1 MPKKD
6 CNTTFKVAGTY
17 HNPAGFTQYKLLIT
31 TLQDVNKQDL
41 FKQSYILKRYNEF
54 RNLHRSLFKIHKD
67 LYLPGDFP
75 DFVKPQLF
83 GRFDENVL
91 KERVACIQ
99 VLFDFVCQH
108 KPLYDSNE
116 LKQFCKNC
124 VPVEYNEEEGKLEL
138 PSLTPVQA
146 SKQCNASNSSHQKDS
161 LSTSANYSHYSEFDP
176 LSCNDDIPLN
186 KVKED
191 WLAVINNTVI
201 HAQQN
206 SSSELSNKD
215 HTNFKT
221 PQNNSRIKP
230 MDVQIMKKQ
239 HRKISKA
246 RAYLNHVQNMDES
259 LFCSQKTELS
269 GDNSNTIFNLNKE
282 FKKSLNDLRIMFIE
296 DKPKEEINKNNGAYL
311 AEAAYHISLAQDEAV
326 SSNPERALNEYNKAI
341 TTLIKGVQC
350 DVDERRVE
358 TVRKKITKYI
368 RKSEKLKNVFFHK
381 KEAMHPS
388 TQVQKKYLQNKDVE
402 ELKTSSPRHTCL
414 ELENY
419 KVIRLI
425 GKNMLVIDNS
435 SKNSFVV
442 KVLEKQ
448 MHRCRHIKRS
458 LVPKNVPYMV
468 KLHKYFNT
476 DCTIYLV
483 LEHIT
488 GGKLWDQLNK
498 FKKRCSQSENVSTK
512 KVNKLAENETIKQCS
527 HEQKN
532 NNDEL
537 RAAIEAE
544 LKDVK
549 ISAEVSKN
557 IFLPVNQNKLP
568 FLRSSKNDS
577 PLESSNSN
585 SDEEEE
591 ISSNVATSRP
601 SLCGSE
607 LLSEE
612 DLSMIKNDVEIVG
625 DISDFN
631 DQLSSGDEEIS
642 KNKELI
648 TTPDNN
654 KLFKN
659 RLLQSSDVITDNV
672 VQKDENVVEYFNEEP
687 FYRLPE
693 DVIRGW
699 AAEIIICIGS
709 LHSIGILC
717 HNLNKNKLLLNE
729 NGHIRMSYCSKWKY
743 VRDCNQND
751 QMSPEILTNH
761 NPVFTQAC
769 DWWSL
774 GVVLFELFTG
784 KSLKAVHPCG
794 FSPQTVLR
802 FPVNLSYEARSLLT
816 SLLQFYPSQRLG
828 SGPTG
833 LEDLMN
839 HPFFIGLDWK
849 AIIKNGE

>member
-1 MPKKD
+1 
-6 CNTTFKVAGTY
+6 
-17 HNPAGFTQYKLLIT
+17 
-31 TLQDVNKQDL
+31 
-41 FKQSYILKRYNEF
+41 
-54 RNLHRSLFKIHKD
+54 
-67 LYLPGDFP
+67 
-75 DFVKPQLF
+75 
-83 GRFDENVL
+83 
-91 KERVACIQ
+91 
-99 VLFDFVCQH
+99 
-108 KPLYDSNE
+108 
-116 LKQFCKNC
+116 
-124 VPVEYNEEEGKLEL
+124 
-138 PSLTPVQA
+138 
-146 SKQCNASNSSHQKDS
+146 
-161 LSTSANYSHYSEFDP
+161 
-176 LSCNDDIPLN
+176 
-186 KVKED
+186 
-191 WLAVINNTVI
+191 
-201 HAQQN
+201 
-206 SSSELSNKD
+206 
-215 HTNFKT
+215 
-221 PQNNSRIKP
+221 
-230 MDVQIMKKQ
+230 
-239 HRKISKA
+239 
-246 RAYLNHVQNMDES
+246 
-259 LFCSQKTELS
+259 
-269 GDNSNTIFNLNKE
+269 
-282 FKKSLNDLRIMFIE
+282 
-296 DKPKEEINKNNGAYL
+296 
-311 AEAAYHISLAQDEAV
+311 
-326 SSNPERALNEYNKAI
+326 
-341 TTLIKGVQC
+341 
-350 DVDERRVE
+350 
-358 TVRKKITKYI
+358 
-368 RKSEKLKNVFFHK
+368 
-381 KEAMHPS
+381 MHPS

-642 KNKELI
+642 KKEELI

-743 VRDCNQND
+743 VHDCNQND

-802 FPVNLSYEARSLLT
+802 FPVNLSYEACSLLT

>member
-1 MPKKD
+1 MSKKE
-6 CNTTFKVAGTY
+6 CNTTFKVAGTH

-41 FKQSYILKRYNEF
+41 LKQSYILKRYNEF
-54 RNLHRSLFKIHKD
+54 RNLHRLLFKIHKD

-83 GRFDENVL
+83 GRFDEIVL
-91 KERVACIQ
+91 KERVVCIQ

-116 LKQFCKNC
+116 LKQFCKNS
-124 VPVEYNEEEGKLEL
+124 VPVEYNEEESKLEL
-138 PSLTPVQA
+138 PSIKPVQA
-146 SKQCNASNSSHQKDS
+146 SKQYNASNSSHQKAS
-161 LSTSANYSHYSEFDP
+161 ASNSTTYSHYSEFDP
-176 LSCNDDIPLN
+176 LSSNNDIPLN

-201 HAQQN
+201 CPQQN

-215 HTNFKT
+215 HTNFQAT
-221 PQNNSRIKP
+221 QNYSRIKP
-230 MDVQIMKKQ
+230 MDVQNMKKQ

-259 LFCSQKTELS
+259 PFSSQKIDLLS
-269 GDNSNTIFNLNKE
+269 DNSNTMFQLNKE
-282 FKKSLNDLRIMFIE
+282 FKKSLNDLRSMFLE

-326 SSNPERALNEYNKAI
+326 SSNPERALDEYNKAI

-368 RKSEKLKNVFFHK
+368 RKSEKLKNVFVDK
-381 KEAMHPS
+381 QEAMVPS
-388 TQVQKKYLQNKDVE
+388 TEVQKNYLQNKDVKE
-402 ELKTSSPRHTCL
+402 PKTSPPRHTCI

-419 KVIRLI
+419 KVVGLI
-425 GKNMLVIDNS
+425 GKNMLVVNNA
-435 SKNSFVV
+435 SKISFVV

-498 FKKRCSQSENVSTK
+498 FKKRCSQSEDVSTK
-512 KVNKLAENETIKQCS
+512 KVNRLPVNETIKQYS
-527 HEQKN
+527 DEKKN
-532 NNDEL
+532 NNGEF
-537 RAAIEAE
+537 EAE

-549 ISAEVSKN
+549 SSVEVSTN
-557 IFLPVNQNKLP
+557 VFLPVNQNKLP

-591 ISSNVATSRP
+591 LSSHVATSRS

-612 DLSMIKNDVEIVG
+612 DLSMIKNDVEVVG

-631 DQLSSGDEEIS
+631 DRLSSGDDEEIS
-642 KNKELI
+642 KREELI

-654 KLFKN
+654 KLFRN
-659 RLLQSSDVITDNV
+659 RLLKSSDVITDDV
-672 VQKDENVVEYFNEEP
+672 VQKDENNVEYFNEEP

-729 NGHIRMSYCSKWKY
+729 NGHIRVSYYSKWKY

-751 QMSPEILTNH
+751 QISPEILSSH

-769 DWWSL
+769 DWWSV

-784 KSLKAVHPCG
+784 KPLKAVHPCG
-794 FSPQTVLR
+794 FSPQTILC

-833 LEDLMN
+833 LEDIMN
-839 HPFFIGLDWK
+839 HPFFTGLDWN
-849 AIIKNGE
+849 AIIKNG